1 MENIYETIKKEI
13 WSPFNILNGREDL
26 YSCPV
31 SKKLNNN
38 SSFYNENAL
47 NTISRSQTQNTLSI
61 TFFSKENI
69 DIIQKNIIYDVYLKS
84 NGKYKIQRQSD
95 QELIIIMRS
104 YYYQYAKN
112 SEINIKEQIR
122 ELNKMVSD
130 WSVNEII
137 KNIQQ
142 HDGYKE
148 SVSTLPMPLDRSQLT
163 TQKGTKTLELKT
175 FF

>member
-1 MENIYETIKKEI
+1 
-13 WSPFNILNGREDL
+13 
-26 YSCPV
+26 
-31 SKKLNNN
+31 
-38 SSFYNENAL
+38 
-47 NTISRSQTQNTLSI
+47 
-61 TFFSKENI
+61 
-69 DIIQKNIIYDVYLKS
+69 
-84 NGKYKIQRQSD
+84 
-95 QELIIIMRS
+95 MRS

>member
-1 MENIYETIKKEI
+1 MEKIYETIKNDI
-13 WSPFNILNGREDL
+13 WTPFNILNGRENL
-26 YSCPV
+26 YSCPIP
-31 SKKLNNN
+31 KQLNNN
-38 SSFYNENAL
+38 TSFYNENAL
-47 NTISRSQTQNTLSI
+47 NTISRSMTQNTLSI

-69 DIIQKNIIYDVYLKS
+69 DIIQQNIISDVYLKS
-84 NGKYKIQRQSD
+84 NGKYKIKRQSD

-104 YYYQYAKN
+104 YYFQYAKN
-112 SEINIKEQIR
+112 SENNIKNQII
-122 ELNKMVSD
+122 ELNKMVTD

-163 TQKGTKTLELKT
+163 SQKGTKTLEFKS